1 MVIMGRERVNFS
13 SNGQEDTDLI
23 RGSVVMRVVVVMDL
37 TSAWGL
43 GGDKYWRAG
52 RDERSS
58 MRTWVK
64 GYCMKYTNPLE

>member
-37 TSAWGL
+37 TSA
-43 GGDKYWRAG
+43 
-52 RDERSS
+52 
-58 MRTWVK
+58 
-64 GYCMKYTNPLE
+64 